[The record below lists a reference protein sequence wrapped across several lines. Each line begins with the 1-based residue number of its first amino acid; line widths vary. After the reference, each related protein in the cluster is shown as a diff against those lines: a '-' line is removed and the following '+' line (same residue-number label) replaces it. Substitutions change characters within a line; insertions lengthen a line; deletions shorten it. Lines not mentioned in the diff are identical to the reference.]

1 MLKSN
6 LTASAT
12 TEAMTD
18 KTRVIAFNDKAST
31 TLKTTMCTYCEHAFL
46 LLFLM

>member
-18 KTRVIAFNDKAST
+18 KTSVIAFNDKAST
-31 TLKTTMCTYCEHAFL
+31 TLKTTMRTYCEHAF
-46 LLFLM
+46 FFM